1 MSSYSFVSVL
11 YNGDRN
17 VFGGLAACGGD
28 PSVVVFK
35 QVFVEID
42 RTVQFV
48 NINFVLDMQ

>member
-1 MSSYSFVSVL
+1 ML
-11 YNGDRN
+11 YNDDRT